1 MEPKEISDYVISKLE
16 TVYETSEARSM
27 CRLLMEES
35 FGLSTADIIVN
46 NDLALDERKKEELEI
61 VLDRL
66 LAFEPIQHILG
77 FAWFMGDRFMVNK
90 HVLIPRQETEELIHL
105 IANENQSVNPVIL
118 DIGTGSGCIPIG
130 LKKLIPKAD
139 IHASEVS
146 LEAVEVAS
154 SNAQTLNYPV
164 SFYQSDILSEFPPID
179 NLDVIVSNPPYVT
192 ESEKDQMNWNVLN
205 HEPELAL
212 FVPDI
217 DPLIFY
223 QKIAAWSRAK
233 LKSDGKLYFE
243 INEAYGFECRKLV
256 EETGFKEVRL
266 IKDIN
271 GKDRF
276 VVGRN

>member
-154 SNAQTLNYPV
+154 SNAQTLNYTV